1 MGRRRPLSIEPARTT
16 VCLRETSVKKAK
28 KVRSLSSPSGAPRRI
43 GAVADVK
50 TRAGK
55 GHEFGLKLS
64 ANEKKAL
71 IAFLKTL

>member
-1 MGRRRPLSIEPARTT
+1 
-16 VCLRETSVKKAK
+16 VKRQKG
-28 KVRSLSSPSGAPRRI
+28 SLSSQRGAARRI

-55 GHEFGLKLS
+55 RHEFGLKLS
-64 ANEKKAL
+64 TNEKKAL